1 MEILLKQLNEA
12 GVRYIVIGGQAML
25 QEGMPRFTLDWDLFI
40 PPRDEAN
47 FERINTVLD
56 EELDIPLVPF
66 DPASG
71 EGFVQ
76 TYQTQYGIIQF
87 HQVLPGLPKF
97 DIVEERSVIHDYRG
111 IPVKDLC
118 LDDLLSSK
126 LAVARDKD
134 SDDILFLQMKKEAEK
149 DEIPMRKEYDFSKG
163 IKNPYK

>member
-47 FERINTVLD
+47 FERINTVLGK
-56 EELDIPLVPF
+56 ELEIPLVPF
-66 DPASG
+66 DPMTG
-71 EGFVQ
+71 EVFVQ

-97 DIVEERSVIHDYRG
+97 DIVEKRSVIHDYRG
-111 IPVKDLC
+111 IPVKYLC

-149 DEIPMRKEYDFSKG
+149 SEISMRKEYDFSKG

>member
-76 TYQTQYGIIQF
+76 TYHNTELFSSIRSCRDFRNLILSRNVPSFMII
-87 HQVLPGLPKF
+87 
-97 DIVEERSVIHDYRG
+97 
-111 IPVKDLC
+111 
-118 LDDLLSSK
+118 
-126 LAVARDKD
+126 VA
-134 SDDILFLQMKKEAEK
+134 FL
-149 DEIPMRKEYDFSKG
+149 
-163 IKNPYK
+163 